1 MDSHSHVLISVIV
14 PIYNGAPW
22 IDPCFKAVL
31 QQELPDDVNLEVCV
45 CNDASD
51 DGTVALL
58 HNWVDIFIKKKITLK
73 VFHNDLGKPRGV
85 GYSKNRAVGI
95 SSGAYLCFQDI
106 DDVMLPNRIREQY
119 EKARNLPH
127 DTIIGSQFKRVPENS
142 TSRYTQWANSLPDE
156 KLHIQVYTS
165 HGPTVIMPTWFCHRS
180 VFEKIGGFSEE
191 GKGTPEDL
199 IFFYKHLDLGGKVY
213 RVNKCLLVYTYHPSA
228 TTFSVMED
236 TIWRLRLERLEN
248 VVLRN
253 WQKFT
258 IWNAGKQGRK
268 LYNSLS
274 EDSLK
279 KVIALCDVDIK
290 KVGKTYTPFNSDTR
304 KSGRSVDI
312 VHFKNAEPPFV
323 ICVKINLTNGE
334 FENNLSSLHLTE
346 NIDYVL
352 FS

>member
-1 MDSHSHVLISVIV
+1 MSSEPQSVIV
-14 PIYNGAPW
+14 PIFNGSSW
-22 IDPCFKAVL
+22 IDQCFNSIL
-31 QQELPDDVNLEVCV
+31 QQELREDVFLEVCV

-51 DGTVALL
+51 DGTVLFL
-58 HNWVDIFIKKKITLK
+58 HKWVHIFNQKKIKLK
-73 VFHNDLGKPRGV
+73 VFNNESGTPKGV

-95 SSGAYLCFQDI
+95 SNGAYLCFQDI

-119 EKARNLPH
+119 EKARSLPR
-127 DTIIGSQFKRVPENS
+127 DTIVGSQFKRVPENS
-142 TSRYTQWANSLPDE
+142 TNRYTQWANSLPDE
-156 KLHIQVYTS
+156 KLHIQIYTS

-180 VFEKIGGFSEE
+180 VFERIGGFSEQ

-213 RVNKCLLVYTYHPSA
+213 RVNQCLLIYTYHPSA
-228 TTFSVMED
+228 TTFSVMEA
-236 TIWRLRLERLEN
+236 TIWKIRLERLEH
-248 VVLRN
+248 VVLHN
-253 WQKFT
+253 WPKFT

-274 EDSLK
+274 VESQK
-279 KVIALCDVDIK
+279 KVTALCDVDKK
-290 KVGKTYTPFNSDTR
+290 KVGKIYTPFNSDTR

-312 VHFKNAEPPFV
+312 LHFKDAEPPFV

-334 FENNLSSLHLTE
+334 FENNLSSLHLIE